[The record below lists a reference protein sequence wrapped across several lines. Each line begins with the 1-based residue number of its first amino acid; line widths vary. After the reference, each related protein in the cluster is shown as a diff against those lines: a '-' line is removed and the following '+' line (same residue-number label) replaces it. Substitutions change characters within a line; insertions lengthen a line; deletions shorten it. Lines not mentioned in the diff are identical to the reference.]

1 MSVQILCLDLN
12 EIVLFCFLL
21 SLLLSCKCSLYCLD
35 INSYR
40 CVYICA
46 KSVQSRPTLRDPV
59 DHSPRG
65 SSVLGIFQAITIE
78 YYMPYSRGSSQPRDQ
93 TCVSCICRG
102 ILLPLSHLGSPIRI
116 YQPSNLKLPVR
127 PSPSSSPLGKHKAVP
142 CLCTLNFL
150 CESLGKLR
158 FSIWLNYLGTSLSCL
173 WLSWKL
179 TDSG

>member
-1 MSVQILCLDLN
+1 M
-12 EIVLFCFLL
+12 L
-21 SLLLSCKCSLYCLD
+21 SHVWLW
-35 INSYR
+35 
-40 CVYICA
+40 
-46 KSVQSRPTLRDPV
+46 DPV
-59 DHSPRG
+59 DCSSPA
-65 SSVLGIFQAITIE
+65 SSVRFMLSHVWLWDPVDCSLPASSVRGTLQARILEWVAIS
-78 YYMPYSRGSSQPRDQ
+78 YSRGSSQPRDQ